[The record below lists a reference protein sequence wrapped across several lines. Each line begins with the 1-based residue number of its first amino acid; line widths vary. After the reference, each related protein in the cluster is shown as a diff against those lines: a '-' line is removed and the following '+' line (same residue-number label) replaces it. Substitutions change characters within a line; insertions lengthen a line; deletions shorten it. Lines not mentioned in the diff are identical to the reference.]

1 MVDETQLDLLNLD
14 KMKKDGGGPGDHDG
28 IERIPLQA
36 YTEKAYLDYSMYVIL
51 DRALPNIGDG
61 LKPVQRRI
69 VYAMSELGLSAV
81 SKHKKSARTVGDVLG
96 KFHPHGDSAC
106 YEAMVLMAQPFSYRY
121 PLVDGQGNWGSQDDP
136 KSFAAMRYTESR
148 LTPYA
153 KVLLQELGQG
163 TVEWV
168 DNFDGTLQEPSLLPS
183 RLPNVLLNGGSG
195 IAVGMATD
203 IPPHNLRE
211 IVDACLQL
219 LKKKTSSLEELRE
232 FVKAPDYP
240 TNAEIISTPEE
251 ISSIYENGKGSVKM
265 RAVWEKENGDII
277 ITALPFQT
285 SGGKVLEQI
294 ATQMRAKK
302 LPMVADLRDES
313 DHENPTRLVITP
325 RSNRVDI
332 DQMMSHLFAS
342 TDLERNYRVN
352 MNMIG
357 TDGKPQVK
365 NLKTILT
372 EWLEFRRA
380 TVIRRIEWRL
390 NKVLERLHI
399 LEGLLTAHLN
409 IDEVIRII
417 RENDE
422 PKPILMERFALS
434 DIQAEAVL
442 NLRLRNLAKL
452 EEFQIRAE
460 QDELIKE
467 RDELQGLLDNPNKLT
482 SLIRKELK
490 EDAEKYGDD
499 RRSPLVI
506 REASQVLDETALIPS
521 EPVTVVL
528 SEMGWI
534 RAAKGHDIDPQSLSY
549 KQGDKYQASAFG
561 RSNQQVVLLDSTGR
575 SYTLAAHTLPSARGQ
590 GDPLSGR
597 FKPAE
602 GATFK
607 SVIMPSANK
616 GNDQLFLLGS
626 TFGYGFICK
635 FEDMLS
641 RAKAGKATVSLG
653 KAGAEIAC
661 PSQVTDIETD
671 MIAAVTS
678 EGYLLIIDAKEIPQ
692 LPRGKGNKIIN
703 VPSKRLKEGE
713 EKVVA
718 IIALAQGAKLIV
730 HAGKKHKSI
739 QGAELVE
746 YQGERGKRGKLLPK
760 GYRNVSRL
768 ETE

>member
-1 MVDETQLDLLNLD
+1 MVDETQLDLLNTD
-14 KMKKDGGGPGDHDG
+14 KMGKDGGGPGDFDG
-28 IERIPLQA
+28 IERIPLEA

-69 VYAMSELGLSAV
+69 VYAMSELGLSAA

-163 TVEWV
+163 TVEWN
-168 DNFDGTLQEPSLLPS
+168 DNFDGTLKEPALLPA

-211 IVDACLQL
+211 VVDACLQL
-219 LKKKTSSLEELRE
+219 LKKKTSSLEELRA
-232 FVKAPDYP
+232 FVKGPDYP
-240 TNAEIISTPEE
+240 SNAEIISLPED
-251 ISSIYENGKGSVKM
+251 INSIYENGKGSVKM
-265 RAVWEKENGDII
+265 RAVWEKENADVI

-294 ATQMRAKK
+294 AMQMRAKK

-332 DQMMSHLFAS
+332 DQLMSHLFAS
-342 TDLERNYRVN
+342 TDLERSYRVN

-372 EWLEFRRA
+372 EWLAYRRN
-380 TVIRRIEWRL
+380 TVTRRIQWRL
-390 NKVLERLHI
+390 DKVLERLHI
-399 LEGLLTAHLN
+399 LEGLLIAHLN

-417 RENDE
+417 RQNDE
-422 PKPILMERFALS
+422 PKPILMAHFSLS

-460 QDELIKE
+460 QEELIKE
-467 RDELQGLLDNPNKLT
+467 RDELQGLLDSPNKLT

-490 EDAEKYGDD
+490 DDAKKYGDD
-499 RRSPLVI
+499 RRSPIVQ

-534 RAAKGHDIDPQSLSY
+534 RAAKGHEIDPNSLSY
-549 KQGDKYQASAFG
+549 KQGDKFQASALG

-575 SYTLAAHTLPSARGQ
+575 SYTLSAHTLPSARGQ

-597 FKPAE
+597 FKPAA
-602 GATFK
+602 GASFK
-607 SVIMPSANK
+607 ATLMAKNE
-616 GNDQLFLLGS
+616 DYFLLGS
-626 TFGYGFICK
+626 SFGYGFICK

-653 KAGAEIAC
+653 KAGAEIVC
-661 PSQVTDIETD
+661 PSAIIDIQTDK
-671 MIAAVTS
+671 IAAVSS
-678 EGYLLIIDAKEIPQ
+678 EGYLLIIDAKELPQ

-703 VPSKRLKEGE
+703 VPSKRLKAGE
-713 EKVVA
+713 EHIVA
-718 IIALAQGAKLIV
+718 LIALPEGAKLIV
-730 HAGKKHKSI
+730 HAGKKHKTI
-739 QGAELVE
+739 QGSEIVE
-746 YQGERGKRGKLLPK
+746 YVGDRGKRGKMLPK
-760 GYRNVSRL
+760 GYRKVSRL
-768 ETE
+768 EIE

>member
-1 MVDETQLDLLNLD
+1 MVDKTQLDLLNLD
-14 KMKKDGGGPGDHDG
+14 KMGGDGGGPGDHDG

-69 VYAMSELGLSAV
+69 VYAMSELGLSAA

-211 IVDACLQL
+211 VVNACLQL

-251 ISSIYENGKGSVKM
+251 INSLYENGKGSVKM
-265 RAVWEKENGDII
+265 RAVWEKENSDII

-294 ATQMRAKK
+294 AAQMRAKK

-325 RSNRVDI
+325 RSNRVDM
-332 DQMMSHLFAS
+332 QQLMLHLFAS

-365 NLKTILT
+365 NLKMILT
-372 EWLEFRRA
+372 EWLAFRRA
-380 TVIRRIEWRL
+380 TVIRRLEWRL
-390 NKVLERLHI
+390 KKVLERLHI
-399 LEGLLTAHLN
+399 LEGLLIAHLN

-422 PKPILMERFALS
+422 PKPVLMERFTLS

-452 EEFQIRAE
+452 EEFQIRSE
-460 QDELIKE
+460 QEELIKE
-467 RDELQGLLDNPNKLT
+467 RDKLQGLLGSPAKLT
-482 SLIRKELK
+482 SLIKKELK
-490 EDAEKYGDD
+490 EDAKKYGDD
-499 RRSPLVI
+499 RRSPIVV
-506 REASQVLDETALIPS
+506 REASQVLDETALVPS

-534 RAAKGHDIDPQSLSY
+534 RAAKGHDIDPYALSY
-549 KQGDKYQASAFG
+549 KQGDKFQAFALG
-561 RSNQQVVLLDSTGR
+561 RSNQNVVLLDSTGR
-575 SYTLAAHTLPSARGQ
+575 SYTLLAHTLPSARGQ

-602 GATFK
+602 GASFK
-607 SVIMPSANK
+607 STIMGKNE
-616 GNDQLFLLGS
+616 QLFLLGS
-626 TFGYGFICK
+626 SFGYGFICK

-653 KAGAEIAC
+653 KAGAEITC
-661 PSQVTDIETD
+661 PSQITDIETD

-703 VPSKRLKEGE
+703 VPSKRLKAGE
-713 EKVVA
+713 EHVVA
-718 IIALAQGAKLIV
+718 LIALAQGAKLLV
-730 HAGKKHKSI
+730 HVGKKHKTI
-739 QGAELVE
+739 QGAELIE

-768 ETE
+768 EIG

>member
-1 MVDETQLDLLNLD
+1 MTDEIQLDLLGSGGD
-14 KMKKDGGGPGDHDG
+14 DGGSGGGSNDDN
-28 IERIPLQA
+28 IERMPLEQ

-69 VYAMSELGLSAV
+69 IYAMSELGLSAA

-168 DNFDGTLQEPSLLPS
+168 DNFDGTLQEPSLLPA

-211 IVDACLQL
+211 VVNACLQL
-219 LKKKTSSLEELRE
+219 LKKKTSSIEDLRE
-232 FVKAPDYP
+232 FIKGPDYP
-240 TNAEIISTPEE
+240 TDAEIISTPEE
-251 ISSIYENGKGSVKM
+251 INTMYENGKGSVKM
-265 RAVWEKENGDII
+265 RATWEKENGDVIV
-277 ITALPFQT
+277 TALPFQA

-294 ATQMRAKK
+294 AAQMRAKK

-332 DQMMSHLFAS
+332 EQMMSHLFAS

-357 TDGKPQVK
+357 VDGKPQVK
-365 NLKTILT
+365 NLKVILT
-372 EWLEFRRA
+372 EWLAFRRA
-380 TVIRRIEWRL
+380 TVTKRIEWRL

-399 LEGLLTAHLN
+399 LEGLLIAHLN
-409 IDEVIRII
+409 IDEVIKII

-422 PKPILMERFALS
+422 PKPILMERFSIS

-442 NLRLRNLAKL
+442 NLRLRHLAKL

-460 QDELIKE
+460 QEELIKE

-490 EDAEKYGDD
+490 EDAKKYGDD
-499 RRSPLVI
+499 RRSHIVV

-534 RAAKGHDIDPQSLSY
+534 RAAKGHDIDTHSLSY
-549 KQGDKYQASAFG
+549 KQGDKFQASALG

-597 FKPAE
+597 FKPAT
-602 GATFK
+602 GASFK
-607 SVIMPSANK
+607 SALMAGSSK
-616 GNDQLFLLGS
+616 GNEQLFLLGS
-626 TFGYGFICK
+626 SFGYGFICK

-661 PSQVTDIETD
+661 PSQVGDIETD

-678 EGYLLIIDAKEIPQ
+678 EGYLLIVNAKE
-692 LPRGKGNKIIN
+692 LPLLSRGKGNKIISI
-703 VPSKRLKEGE
+703 PSKRLKSGE
-713 EKVVA
+713 EHVVS

-730 HAGKKHKSI
+730 HAGKRHKTI
-739 QGAELVE
+739 QGGEIVE
-746 YQGERGKRGKLLPK
+746 YLGERGKRGKLLPK

-768 ETE
+768 EVE